1 MSSFMDI
8 WQAITAIFTSAD
20 LITLAIMVV
29 IVLAAG
35 FIMQG
40 FDSIV
45 TTTFVALIL
54 FAIAGYVRAV
64 ALNGQNAAKLA
75 ESQFHNFLGMTAQS
89 LVAYAVAF
97 AVAIGIVH
105 IVRSIVMR

>member
-1 MSSFMDI
+1 MSSLMDI
-8 WQAITAIFTSAD
+8 WQAVTAIFTSAD
-20 LITLAIMVV
+20 MITLAIMVV

-40 FDSIV
+40 FDGIV

-54 FAIAGYVRAV
+54 FGVAGYVRAV

-75 ESQFHNFLGMTAQS
+75 ESQWHAFLGMTAETII
-89 LVAYAVAF
+89 AYALAF
-97 AVAIGIVH
+97 AVAIGVVH
-105 IVRSIVMR
+105 IVRSVVIR